1 MSALVWPMLS
11 WLQRGQ
17 SKSGEWRSALASD
30 ASLEQAIQDLD
41 QQVSLRGFGQADLA
55 VVFVSTSFA
64 SELSRILPLLQRRFQ
79 ATHWLGCCGGGVI
92 GVDRHGRSCELEQQ
106 PAVGLSL
113 IRLPGAVLQSF
124 HVDLRNLPDLDG
136 PREPWRQL
144 AGMPHGEAING
155 LLLLVDPGSSGIKD
169 LLGGL
174 DYAFP
179 GVPKVG
185 GIAAPHGGA
194 GGSLLFQDKP
204 CTGAIGLAIGGDW
217 IVQAVVAQG
226 CRPVGPVFEVQE
238 ARRNVVLKLQA
249 HGLKTTTGGQAPVG
263 CLQEV
268 IARLNAADRE
278 LVRHSLFVGLASN
291 SFSLAAEESGDDFL
305 IRAIVG
311 VDPRNGAI
319 AVADSIRV
327 GQRLQFHL
335 RDGRTSRAEL
345 QHLLSQQRQTRLPP
359 LGAFCFACVGRGR
372 SLYGEPDVDSGLCR
386 TIYPHLPIGGLFCSG
401 EIGPIHGV
409 THLHGFTA
417 SWSFLCPKET
427 DRPTAAPS
435 TPAKG

>member
-1 MSALVWPMLS
+1 MLP
-11 WLQRGQ
+11 WLQQGQ
-17 SKSGEWRSALASD
+17 SRSGAWRSALASD

-41 QQVSLRGFGQADLA
+41 QQASLRGFGQADLA

-64 SELSRILPLLQRRFQ
+64 SELSRVLPLLQRRFQ

-92 GVDRHGRSCELEQQ
+92 GVDRNGQSCELEQQ

-113 IRLPGAVLQSF
+113 IHLPGAMLQPF
-124 HVDLRNLPDLDG
+124 HADLQNLPDLDG
-136 PREPWRQL
+136 PREPWCQL
-144 AGMPHGEAING
+144 VGTSHEDSVNG
-155 LLLLVDPGSSGIKD
+155 LLLLADPSSSGIKD

-174 DYAFP
+174 DYAFA

-194 GGSLLFQDKP
+194 GGSLLFQDRL

-217 IVQAVVAQG
+217 TVEAVVAQG
-226 CRPVGPVFEVQE
+226 CRPIGPVFEVQE
-238 ARRNVVLKLQA
+238 AKRNVVLRLQS
-249 HGLKTTTGGQAPVG
+249 HRLETTDAGQPPVG

-268 IARLNAADRE
+268 IARLNAEDRE
-278 LVRHSLFVGLASN
+278 LVRHSLFIGLAST
-291 SFSLAAEESGDDFL
+291 SFSLAPESEDDFL
-305 IRAIVG
+305 IRTIVG

-319 AVADSIRV
+319 AIADSVRV

-335 RDGRTSRAEL
+335 RDGRTSRSEL
-345 QHLLSQQRQTRLPP
+345 QHLLEQQRQTRFPP
-359 LGAFCFACVGRGR
+359 LGAFCFACIGRGR
-372 SLYGEPDVDSGLCR
+372 NLYGEPDVDSGLCR
-386 TIYPHLPIGGLFCSG
+386 AAYPQLPIGGLFCSG

-417 SWSFLCPKET
+417 SWSFLCPKEA
-427 DRPTAAPS
+427 DQPGE
-435 TPAKG
+435 TPPKPPRG

>member
-1 MSALVWPMLS
+1 MLS
-11 WLQRGQ
+11 WLQRGP

-41 QQVSLRGFGQADLA
+41 QQASLRGFGVADLA

-64 SELSRILPLLQRRFQ
+64 SDLSRVLPLLQRRFQ

-92 GVDRHGRSCELEQQ
+92 GVDRNGRSCELEQQ

-113 IRLPGAVLQSF
+113 IRLPGAMVQPF
-124 HVDLRNLPDLDG
+124 HVDLANLPDLDG

-144 AGMPHGEAING
+144 VGIADEDAING

-169 LLGGL
+169 LLSGL
-174 DYAFP
+174 DYAFAS
-179 GVPKVG
+179 VPKVG
-185 GIAAPHGGA
+185 GIAAPHGGP
-194 GGSLLFQDKP
+194 GGSLLFEDRL
-204 CTGAIGLAIGGDW
+204 CTGAVGVAIGGGW
-217 IVQAVVAQG
+217 TLEAVVAQG
-226 CRPVGPVFEVQE
+226 CRPIGPVFQVQE
-238 ARRNVVLKLQA
+238 AKRNVVLKLQA
-249 HGLKTTTGGQAPVG
+249 QGPETTGAVQAPVA

-268 IARLNAADRE
+268 IAQLDAADQE
-278 LVRHSLFVGLASN
+278 LVRHSLFIGLASN
-291 SFSLAAEESGDDFL
+291 SFSLAADAGDNFL
-305 IRAIVG
+305 VRAILG

-319 AVADSIRV
+319 AVADSVRV

-345 QHLLSQQRQTRLPP
+345 QHLLEQQRRSRALP
-359 LGAFCFACVGRGR
+359 LGAFCFACVGRGQG
-372 SLYGEPDVDSGLCR
+372 LYGEPDVDSSLCR
-386 TIYPHLPIGGLFCSG
+386 TAYPELPIGGLFCSG

-417 SWSFLCPKET
+417 SWSFLCPKEA
-427 DRPTAAPS
+427 DQPVAAPG
-435 TPAKG
+435 TPAGG

>member
-1 MSALVWPMLS
+1 MPMLS

-17 SKSGEWRSALASD
+17 SRSGEWRSALASD

-41 QQVSLRGFGQADLA
+41 QQASLRGFGMADLA

-64 SELSRILPLLQRRFQ
+64 SELSRVLPLLQRRFQ

-92 GVDRHGRSCELEQQ
+92 GVDRNGQSCELEQQ

-113 IRLPGAVLQSF
+113 IRLPGAMLHPF

-136 PREPWRQL
+136 PREPWCQL
-144 AGMPHGEAING
+144 AGMSHGDSING

-169 LLGGL
+169 LLSGL
-174 DYAFP
+174 DYAFA

-194 GGSLLFQDKP
+194 GGSLLFQDRL

-217 IVQAVVAQG
+217 TVQAVVAQG
-226 CRPVGPVFEVQE
+226 CRPIGPIFEVQE

-249 HGLKTTTGGQAPVG
+249 QELETTTNGQPPVT

-268 IARLNAADRE
+268 IGQLNAADRE
-278 LVRHSLFVGLASN
+278 LVRHSLFIGLASN
-291 SFSLAAEESGDDFL
+291 SFSLAPRSGDDFL

-319 AVADSIRV
+319 AIADSVRV

-335 RDGRTSRAEL
+335 RDGSTSRAEL
-345 QHLLSQQRQTRLPP
+345 QHLLEQQRRTRMPP

-372 SLYGEPDVDSGLCR
+372 GLYGEPDVDSGLCR
-386 TIYPHLPIGGLFCSG
+386 TAYPRLPIGGLFCSG

-417 SWSFLCPKET
+417 SWSFLVPKEADQPAGT
-427 DRPTAAPS
+427 PAAPS
-435 TPAKG
+435 MD

>member
-1 MSALVWPMLS
+1 MLS

-41 QQVSLRGFGQADLA
+41 QQASLRGFGLADLA

-64 SELSRILPLLQRRFQ
+64 SDLSRVLPLLQRRFQ

-92 GVDRHGRSCELEQQ
+92 GVDRNGRSCELEQQ

-113 IRLPGAVLQSF
+113 IRLPGAVLQPF
-124 HVDLRNLPDLDG
+124 HIDLRNLPDLDG
-136 PREPWRQL
+136 PCEPWRRL
-144 AGMPHGEAING
+144 VGTCDEDAING

-174 DYAFP
+174 DYAFAS
-179 GVPKVG
+179 VPKVG

-194 GGSLLFQDKP
+194 GGSLLFQDKL
-204 CTGAIGLAIGGDW
+204 CTGAVGLAIGGDW
-217 IVQAVVAQG
+217 TVQAVVAQG
-226 CRPVGPVFEVQE
+226 CRPIGPVFEVQE
-238 ARRNVVLKLQA
+238 AKRNVVLKLQT
-249 HGLKTTTGGQAPVG
+249 HGQETTGGQAPVV
-263 CLQEV
+263 CLREV
-268 IARLNAADRE
+268 IAQLDAADRE

-291 SFSLAAEESGDDFL
+291 SFSLTAESGEDFL
-305 IRAIVG
+305 VRAIVG
-311 VDPRNGAI
+311 VDPRNGAV
-319 AVADSIRV
+319 AVADSVRV

-345 QHLLSQQRQTRLPP
+345 QHLLEQQRQSRTLP

-372 SLYGEPDVDSGLCR
+372 GLYGEPDVDSGLCR
-386 TIYPHLPIGGLFCSG
+386 TAYPELPIGGLFCSG

-417 SWSFLCPKET
+417 SWSFLCPKEADQDQPAET
-427 DRPTAAPS
+427 LW

>member
-1 MSALVWPMLS
+1 MLS

-17 SKSGEWRSALASD
+17 SRSGEWRSALASD

-41 QQVSLRGFGQADLA
+41 QQASLRGFGPADLA

-64 SELSRILPLLQRRFQ
+64 SELSRVLPLLQRRFQ

-92 GVDRHGRSCELEQQ
+92 GVDRHGQSCELEQQ

-113 IRLPGAVLQSF
+113 IRLPGAMLQPFHIDLQS
-124 HVDLRNLPDLDG
+124 LPDLDG
-136 PREPWRQL
+136 PREPWCQL
-144 AGMPHGEAING
+144 VGMSHGDAVNG

-174 DYAFP
+174 DYAFA

-217 IVQAVVAQG
+217 TVQAVVAQG
-226 CRPVGPVFEVQE
+226 CRPIGPVFEVQE

-249 HGLKTTTGGQAPVG
+249 DGQEAAGGQAPVT
-263 CLQEV
+263 CLQQV
-268 IARLNAADRE
+268 IAQLDAADRE

-291 SFSLAAEESGDDFL
+291 SFSLSAESRDDFL
-305 IRAIVG
+305 VRAIVG

-345 QHLLSQQRQTRLPP
+345 QHLLEQQRRTRLPP

-386 TIYPHLPIGGLFCSG
+386 TTYPRLPIGGLFCSG
-401 EIGPIHGV
+401 EIGPVHGV

-417 SWSFLCPKET
+417 SWSFLCPKEV
-427 DRPTAAPS
+427 DQPAAAPPAASS
-435 TPAKG
+435 TPAQG

>member
-1 MSALVWPMLS
+1 MPMLS

-17 SKSGEWRSALASD
+17 SRSGAWRSALASD

-41 QQVSLRGFGQADLA
+41 QQASLRGFGMADLA

-64 SELSRILPLLQRRFQ
+64 SELSRVLPLLQRRFQ

-92 GVDRHGRSCELEQQ
+92 GVDRHGQSCELEQQ

-113 IRLPGAVLQSF
+113 IRLPGAILQPF
-124 HVDLRNLPDLDG
+124 HVDLQNLPDLDG
-136 PREPWRQL
+136 PREPWCQL
-144 AGMPHGEAING
+144 AGMARGDAING
-155 LLLLVDPGSSGIKD
+155 LLLLVDPSSSGIKD
-169 LLGGL
+169 FLSGL
-174 DYAFP
+174 DYGFA

-185 GIAAPHGGA
+185 GIAAPHGGT
-194 GGSLLFQDKP
+194 GGSLLFQDRL

-217 IVQAVVAQG
+217 TVQAVVAQG
-226 CRPVGPVFEVQE
+226 CRPIGPVFEVQE
-238 ARRNVVLKLQA
+238 AKRNVVLKLRA
-249 HGLKTTTGGQAPVG
+249 HGLETTADGQAPVA

-268 IARLNAADRE
+268 IARLDATDRE
-278 LVRHSLFVGLASN
+278 LVRHSLFIGLASN
-291 SFSLAAEESGDDFL
+291 SFSLAPHSGDDFL

-319 AVADSIRV
+319 AIADSVRV

-335 RDGRTSRAEL
+335 RDGSTSRAEL
-345 QHLLSQQRQTRLPP
+345 QHLLEQQRRTRVLP

-372 SLYGEPDVDSGLCR
+372 GLYGEPDVDSGLCR
-386 TIYPHLPIGGLFCSG
+386 SAYPELPIGGLFCSG

-417 SWSFLCPKET
+417 SWSFLVPKE
-427 DRPTAAPS
+427 AHQSAVVPS
-435 TPAKG
+435 PPLQG

>member
-1 MSALVWPMLS
+1 MLS
-11 WLQRGQ
+11 WLQQGQ
-17 SKSGEWRSALASD
+17 SRSGEWRSALASD

-41 QQVSLRGFGQADLA
+41 QQASLRGFGMADLA

-64 SELSRILPLLQRRFQ
+64 SELSRVLPLLQRRFQ

-92 GVDRHGRSCELEQQ
+92 GVDRNGESCELEQQ

-113 IRLPGAVLQSF
+113 IRLPGAVLQPF

-136 PREPWRQL
+136 PREPWCQL
-144 AGMPHGEAING
+144 VGMSHDAPVNG

-174 DYAFP
+174 DYAFA

-185 GIAAPHGGA
+185 GIAAPHGGG
-194 GGSLLFQDKP
+194 GGSLLFQDRL
-204 CTGAIGLAIGGDW
+204 CTGAVGLAIGGDW
-217 IVQAVVAQG
+217 TVVAVVAQG
-226 CRPVGPVFEVQE
+226 CRPIGPVFEVQE
-238 ARRNVVLKLQA
+238 AKRNVVLRLQSN
-249 HGLKTTTGGQAPVG
+249 GLEATGAGQPPVG

-268 IARLNAADRE
+268 IARLNAEDRE
-278 LVRHSLFVGLASN
+278 LVRHSLFIGLASN
-291 SFSLAAEESGDDFL
+291 SFSLAPESEDDFL

-319 AVADSIRV
+319 AIADSVRV

-345 QHLLSQQRQTRLPP
+345 QHLLEQQRQTTMPP

-372 SLYGEPDVDSGLCR
+372 GLYGEPDVDSGLCR
-386 TIYPHLPIGGLFCSG
+386 TTYPQLPIGGLFCSG

-417 SWSFLCPKET
+417 SWSFLCPKEA
-427 DRPTAAPS
+427 DQPAEAPS

>member
-1 MSALVWPMLS
+1 MLS
-11 WLQRGQ
+11 WLQQGQ
-17 SKSGEWRSALASD
+17 SRSGEWRSALASD

-41 QQVSLRGFGQADLA
+41 QQASLRGFGMADLA

-64 SELSRILPLLQRRFQ
+64 SELSRVLPLLQRRFQ

-92 GVDRHGRSCELEQQ
+92 GVDRNGESCELEQQ

-113 IRLPGAVLQSF
+113 IRLPGAVLQPF

-136 PREPWRQL
+136 PREPWCQL
-144 AGMPHGEAING
+144 VGTSHGDAVNG
-155 LLLLVDPGSSGIKD
+155 LLLLVDPSSSGIKD

-174 DYAFP
+174 DYAFA

-185 GIAAPHGGA
+185 GIAAPHGGTS
-194 GGSLLFQDKP
+194 GSLLFQDRL
-204 CTGAIGLAIGGDW
+204 CTGAVGLAIGGDW
-217 IVQAVVAQG
+217 TVEAVVAQG
-226 CRPVGPVFEVQE
+226 CRPIGPVFEVQE
-238 ARRNVVLKLQA
+238 AKRNVVLRLQSN
-249 HGLKTTTGGQAPVG
+249 GLEATGAGQPPVG

-268 IARLNAADRE
+268 IARLNAEDRE
-278 LVRHSLFVGLASN
+278 LVRHSLFIGLAIN
-291 SFSLAAEESGDDFL
+291 GFSLAPESEDDFL

-319 AVADSIRV
+319 AIADSVRV

-345 QHLLSQQRQTRLPP
+345 QHLLEQQRQTTMPP

-372 SLYGEPDVDSGLCR
+372 GLYGEPDVDSGLCR
-386 TIYPHLPIGGLFCSG
+386 TTYPQLPIGGLFCSG

-417 SWSFLCPKET
+417 SWSFLCPKEA
-427 DRPTAAPS
+427 DQPAEAPS

>member
-1 MSALVWPMLS
+1 M
-11 WLQRGQ
+11 
-17 SKSGEWRSALASD
+17 ASD

-41 QQVSLRGFGQADLA
+41 QQVSLRGFGPADLG

-64 SELSRILPLLQRRFQ
+64 SELSRVLPLLQRRFQ

-92 GVDRHGRSCELEQQ
+92 GVDRHGQSCELEQQ

-113 IRLPGAVLQSF
+113 IRLPGAMLQSF
-124 HVDLRNLPDLDG
+124 HIDLRNLPDLDG

-144 AGMPHGEAING
+144 VDTSHGDAING
-155 LLLLVDPGSSGIKD
+155 
-169 LLGGL
+169 
-174 DYAFP
+174 
-179 GVPKVG
+179 
-185 GIAAPHGGA
+185 
-194 GGSLLFQDKP
+194 LLFQDKP

-217 IVQAVVAQG
+217 TVQAVVAQG
-226 CRPVGPVFEVQE
+226 CRPIGPVFEVQE

-249 HGLKTTTGGQAPVG
+249 HGLTTTAGGQAPVS

-268 IARLNAADRE
+268 IARLNAADQE

-311 VDPRNGAI
+311 VAPRNGAI
-319 AVADSIRV
+319 AIADSIRV

-345 QHLLSQQRQTRLPP
+345 QHLLAQQRQTRLPP
-359 LGAFCFACVGRGR
+359 LGAFCFACVGRSR

-427 DRPTAAPS
+427 DQSTAAPS
-435 TPAKG
+435 APAKG

>member
-1 MSALVWPMLS
+1 MLS
-11 WLQRGQ
+11 WLQQGQ
-17 SKSGEWRSALASD
+17 SRTGAWRSALASD

-41 QQVSLRGFGQADLA
+41 QQASLRGFGLADLA

-64 SELSRILPLLQRRFQ
+64 SELPRVLPLLQRRFH

-92 GVDRHGRSCELEQQ
+92 GVDRNGQSCELEQQ

-113 IRLPGAVLQSF
+113 IRLPGAMLQPF
-124 HVDLRNLPDLDG
+124 HIDLQNLPDLDG
-136 PREPWRQL
+136 PREPWCQL
-144 AGMPHGEAING
+144 VGMSHEDSVNG
-155 LLLLVDPGSSGIKD
+155 LLLLVDPSSSGIKD

-174 DYAFP
+174 DYAFA

-185 GIAAPHGGA
+185 GIAAPHGGVN
-194 GGSLLFQDKP
+194 GSLLFQDRP

-217 IVQAVVAQG
+217 TVEAVVAQG
-226 CRPVGPVFEVQE
+226 CRPIGPVFEVQE
-238 ARRNVVLKLQA
+238 AKRNVVLRLQSN
-249 HGLKTTTGGQAPVG
+249 GLEATGGGQPPVG

-268 IARLNAADRE
+268 IARLNAEDRE
-278 LVRHSLFVGLASN
+278 LVRHSLFIGLASN
-291 SFSLAAEESGDDFL
+291 SFSLAPASEDDFL
-305 IRAIVG
+305 IRTIVG

-319 AVADSIRV
+319 AIADSVRV

-345 QHLLSQQRQTRLPP
+345 QHLLEQQRQTKDTP
-359 LGAFCFACVGRGR
+359 LGAFCFACAGRGR
-372 SLYGEPDVDSGLCR
+372 GLYGEPDVDSSLCR
-386 TIYPHLPIGGLFCSG
+386 TTYPQLPIGGLFCSG

-417 SWSFLCPKET
+417 SWSFLCPKEAG
-427 DRPTAAPS
+427 RVAEAPS
-435 TPAKG
+435 TPPKG

>member
-1 MSALVWPMLS
+1 MLS
-11 WLQRGQ
+11 WLQQGQ
-17 SKSGEWRSALASD
+17 SRSGEWRSALASD

-41 QQVSLRGFGQADLA
+41 QQASLRGFGLADLA

-64 SELSRILPLLQRRFQ
+64 SELSRVLPLLQRRFQ

-92 GVDRHGRSCELEQQ
+92 GVDRNGQSCELEQQ

-113 IRLPGAVLQSF
+113 IRLPGAVLQPF
-124 HVDLRNLPDLDG
+124 HVDLRSLPDLDG
-136 PREPWRQL
+136 PREPWCQL
-144 AGMPHGEAING
+144 VGMSHDDPVNG
-155 LLLLVDPGSSGIKD
+155 LLLLVDPSSSGIKD

-174 DYAFP
+174 DYAFA

-185 GIAAPHGGA
+185 GIAAPHGAA
-194 GGSLLFQDKP
+194 GGSLLFQDRL

-217 IVQAVVAQG
+217 TVEAVVAQG
-226 CRPVGPVFEVQE
+226 CRPIGPVFEVQE
-238 ARRNVVLKLQA
+238 AKRNVVLKLQSQ
-249 HGLKTTTGGQAPVG
+249 GLETPGGGQPPVG

-268 IARLNAADRE
+268 IAQLNAEDRE
-278 LVRHSLFVGLASN
+278 LVRHSLFIGLASN
-291 SFSLAAEESGDDFL
+291 SFSLAPASEDDFL

-311 VDPRNGAI
+311 VNPRNGAI
-319 AVADSIRV
+319 AIADSIRV

-345 QHLLSQQRQTRLPP
+345 QHLLEQQRQTTMPP
-359 LGAFCFACVGRGR
+359 LGAFCFACAGRGR
-372 SLYGEPDVDSGLCR
+372 GLYGEPDVDSGLCR
-386 TIYPHLPIGGLFCSG
+386 TTYPQLPIGGLFCSG

-417 SWSFLCPKET
+417 SWSFLCPKE
-427 DRPTAAPS
+427 AGGAAEAPS
-435 TPAKG
+435 TPPKG

>member
-1 MSALVWPMLS
+1 MLS
-11 WLQRGQ
+11 WLQQGQ
-17 SKSGEWRSALASD
+17 SRSGEWRSALASD
-30 ASLEQAIQDLD
+30 ASLEEAIQDLD
-41 QQVSLRGFGQADLA
+41 QQASLRGFGMADLA

-64 SELSRILPLLQRRFQ
+64 SELSRVLPLLQRRFQ

-92 GVDRHGRSCELEQQ
+92 GVDRNGESCELEQQ

-113 IRLPGAVLQSF
+113 IRLPGAVLQPF

-136 PREPWRQL
+136 PREPWCQL
-144 AGMPHGEAING
+144 AGMSHGDAVNG
-155 LLLLVDPGSSGIKD
+155 LLLLVDPSSSGIKD

-174 DYAFP
+174 DYAFA

-194 GGSLLFQDKP
+194 GGSLLFQDRL
-204 CTGAIGLAIGGDW
+204 CTGAVGLAIGGDW
-217 IVQAVVAQG
+217 TVEAVVAQG
-226 CRPVGPVFEVQE
+226 CRPIGPVFEVQE
-238 ARRNVVLKLQA
+238 AKRNVVLRLQSN
-249 HGLKTTTGGQAPVG
+249 GLEATGAGQPSVG

-268 IARLNAADRE
+268 IARLNAEDRE
-278 LVRHSLFVGLASN
+278 LVRHSLFIGLASN
-291 SFSLAAEESGDDFL
+291 SFSLAPESEDNFL

-319 AVADSIRV
+319 AIADSVRV

-345 QHLLSQQRQTRLPP
+345 QHLLEQQRQTTMPP

-372 SLYGEPDVDSGLCR
+372 GLYGEPDVDSGLCR
-386 TIYPHLPIGGLFCSG
+386 TTYPQLPIGGLFCSG

-417 SWSFLCPKET
+417 SWSFLCPKEA
-427 DRPTAAPS
+427 DQPAEAPS